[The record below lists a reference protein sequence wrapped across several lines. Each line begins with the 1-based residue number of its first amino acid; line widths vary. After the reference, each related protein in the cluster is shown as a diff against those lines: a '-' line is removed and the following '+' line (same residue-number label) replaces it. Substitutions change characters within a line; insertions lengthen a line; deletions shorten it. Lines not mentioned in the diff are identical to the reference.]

1 MKRNFF
7 IALVLGASLVACSKQ
22 YYPQMYEKA
31 GEDEMENVFIGSND
45 TIKMDTT
52 VVEEVKEVVD
62 TVKAVVDTVKTAVDT
77 VKAVVEP
84 EKIVESSD
92 KYTTEDGKYV
102 VYAYHVVVGSF
113 SSRVNAN
120 NLSIELNKSG
130 IKATVARNQNGLYRV
145 FYYSTDNEPA
155 VRLVLA
161 KARKKYPDAWMLKLV
176 AK

>member
-7 IALVLGASLVACSKQ
+7 IALVLGASLMACSKQ

-31 GEDEMENVFIGSND
+31 GEDEMENVFI
-45 TIKMDTT
+45 DTT
-52 VVEEVKEVVD
+52 KVEEVKQDTVKQVVD
-62 TVKAVVDTVKTAVDT
+62 TVKAEVAKP
-77 VKAVVEP
+77 VEA

-92 KYTTEDGKYV
+92 KYTTEDGKDV

-113 SSRVNAN
+113 SSRANAT

-145 FYYSTDNEPA
+145 FYYSTDNEPE
-155 VRLVLA
+155 VRQVLA

-176 AK
+176 AR

>member
-7 IALVLGASLVACSKQ
+7 IALILGASLMACSKQ

-31 GEDEMENVFIGSND
+31 GEDASENVI
-45 TIKMDTT
+45 IAEP
-52 VVEEVKEVVD
+52 EEKSEVD
-62 TVKAVVDTVKTAVDT
+62 TVK
-77 VKAVVEP
+77 VEP
-84 EKIVESSD
+84 VAEKIVESTD
-92 KYTTEDGKYV
+92 KYTTEDGKDV

-113 SSRVNAN
+113 SSRTNAS

-145 FYYSTDNEPA
+145 FYYSTDNEPE
-155 VRLVLA
+155 VRQVLA

-176 AK
+176 AR

>member
-31 GEDEMENVFIGSND
+31 GGDEMENVFI
-45 TIKMDTT
+45 DTT
-52 VVEEVKEVVD
+52 KVEEVKQDTVKQVVD
-62 TVKAVVDTVKTAVDT
+62 TVKAEVAKP
-77 VKAVVEP
+77 VEA

-92 KYTTEDGKYV
+92 KYTTEDGKDV

-113 SSRVNAN
+113 SSRVNAT

-145 FYYSTDNEPA
+145 FYYSTDNEPE
-155 VRLVLA
+155 VRQVLA

-176 AK
+176 AR

>member
-7 IALVLGASLVACSKQ
+7 IALVLGVSLMACSKS

-31 GEDEMENVFIGSND
+31 GEDETENILIADDDS
-45 TIKMDTT
+45 IKMDTT
-52 VVEEVKEVVD
+52 TVKEVLD
-62 TVKAVVDTVKTAVDT
+62 TVKAEVEK
-77 VKAVVEP
+77 VVEA
-84 EKIVESSD
+84 EKIVESTD
-92 KYTTEDGKYV
+92 KYTTEDGADV

-113 SSRVNAN
+113 SSRANAN

-145 FYYSTDNEPA
+145 FYYSTDNEPE
-155 VRLVLA
+155 VRQVLA

-176 AK
+176 AR

>member
-7 IALVLGASLVACSKQ
+7 IALVLGASLMACSKQ

-31 GEDEMENVFIGSND
+31 GADEMENVFI
-45 TIKMDTT
+45 DTT
-52 VVEEVKEVVD
+52 KVEEVKQDTVKQVVD
-62 TVKAVVDTVKTAVDT
+62 TVKAEVAKP
-77 VKAVVEP
+77 VET

-92 KYTTEDGKYV
+92 KYTTEDGKDV

-113 SSRVNAN
+113 SSRVNAT

-161 KARKKYPDAWMLKLV
+161 KARKKYPDAWMQKLV
-176 AK
+176 AR

>member
-7 IALVLGASLVACSKQ
+7 IALVLGASLMACSKQ

-31 GEDEMENVFIGSND
+31 GEDEMENVFI
-45 TIKMDTT
+45 DTT
-52 VVEEVKEVVD
+52 KVEEVKQDTVKQVVD
-62 TVKAVVDTVKTAVDT
+62 TVKAE
-77 VKAVVEP
+77 VEKP
-84 EKIVESSD
+84 AEAEKIVESTD
-92 KYTTEDGKYV
+92 KYTTEDGADV

-113 SSRVNAN
+113 SSRTNAS

-145 FYYSTDNEPA
+145 FYYSTDNEPE
-155 VRLVLA
+155 VRQVLA

-176 AK
+176 AR

>member
-31 GEDEMENVFIGSND
+31 GEDEMENVFI
-45 TIKMDTT
+45 DTT
-52 VVEEVKEVVD
+52 KVEEVKQDTVKQVVD
-62 TVKAVVDTVKTAVDT
+62 TVKAEVAKP
-77 VKAVVEP
+77 VET

-92 KYTTEDGKYV
+92 KYTTEDGKDV

-113 SSRVNAN
+113 SSRANAN
-120 NLSIELNKSG
+120 NLSIELNKQG

-176 AK
+176 AR

>member
-7 IALVLGASLVACSKQ
+7 IALVLGASLMACSKQ

-31 GEDEMENVFIGSND
+31 GADEMENVFI
-45 TIKMDTT
+45 DTT
-52 VVEEVKEVVD
+52 KVEEVKQDTVKQVVD
-62 TVKAVVDTVKTAVDT
+62 TVKAEVAKP
-77 VKAVVEP
+77 VET

-92 KYTTEDGKYV
+92 KYTTEDGAEV

-113 SSRVNAN
+113 SSRANAN

-155 VRLVLA
+155 VRIVLA

-176 AK
+176 AR

>member
-7 IALVLGASLVACSKQ
+7 IALVLGASLMACSKQ

-31 GEDEMENVFIGSND
+31 GADEMENVFI
-45 TIKMDTT
+45 DTT
-52 VVEEVKEVVD
+52 KVEEVKQD
-62 TVKAVVDTVKTAVDT
+62 TVKQVVDTVKTEVA
-77 VKAVVEP
+77 KPVET

-92 KYTTEDGKYV
+92 KYTTEDGKDV

-113 SSRVNAN
+113 SSRANAT

-176 AK
+176 AR

>member
-7 IALVLGASLVACSKQ
+7 IALVMGASLMACSKQ

-31 GEDEMENVFIGSND
+31 GEDETENILIADDDS
-45 TIKMDTT
+45 IKMDTT
-52 VVEEVKEVVD
+52 TVKEVLD
-62 TVKAVVDTVKTAVDT
+62 TVKAEVEK
-77 VKAVVEP
+77 VVEA
-84 EKIVESSD
+84 EKIVESTD
-92 KYTTEDGKYV
+92 KYTTEDGADV

-113 SSRVNAN
+113 SSRANAT

-145 FYYSTDNEPA
+145 FYYSTDNEPE
-155 VRLVLA
+155 VRQVLA

-176 AK
+176 AR